1 MNWEIWSILCGRLG
15 KSELYVYFLPSNVFL
30 QYILQEKID
39 CEISSK
45 IIEERIQDIVLGSSR
60 QDALLNLFI
69 SNIARKERR
78 KSGNDFTVSRVPT
91 IRKSLQIC
99 SKFVPLC
106 SFTFGYKL
114 TKAPLESSFYSY
126 ICLSKS
132 FHNQISI
139 TIHKD

>member
-1 MNWEIWSILCGRLG
+1 MFTFYHLMYPYNIFCKKRLI
-15 KSELYVYFLPSNVFL
+15 VRFL
-30 QYILQEKID
+30 Q
-39 CEISSK
+39 K
-45 IIEERIQDIVLGSSR
+45 IIGERIQDIVLGSSR
-60 QDALLNLFI
+60 WDALLNLFI

-114 TKAPLESSFYSY
+114 TKAPLESSFIPTYVH
-126 ICLSKS
+126 ISKS

-139 TIHKD
+139 TIQKD

>member
-1 MNWEIWSILCGRLG
+1 MICSRYLTKNFFC
-15 KSELYVYFLPSNVFL
+15 YVYFLPSTVSL

-45 IIEERIQDIVLGSSR
+45 IIGERIQDIVLGSSR
-60 QDALLNLFI
+60 WDALLNLFI

-114 TKAPLESSFYSY
+114 TKAPLESSFIPTYVH
-126 ICLSKS
+126 ISKS
-132 FHNQISI
+132 FQI
-139 TIHKD
+139 KFL